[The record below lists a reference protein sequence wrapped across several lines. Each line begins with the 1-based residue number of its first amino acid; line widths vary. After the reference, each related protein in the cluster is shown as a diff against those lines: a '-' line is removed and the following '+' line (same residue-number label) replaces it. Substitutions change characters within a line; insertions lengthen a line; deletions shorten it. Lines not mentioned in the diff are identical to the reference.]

1 MKIAISII
9 VLLLNISCI
18 NKKVHEN
25 MQQSEITT
33 VYKGSLFGAGAEGF
47 TKENIVIRTEKEW
60 QEVLNKLNTTNNVSE
75 QFKGTID
82 FTKNNVIIA
91 VDNVRNT
98 GGFSINIDEVLDKK
112 DATEISVV
120 TKGPGPSDNVIM
132 AITQPIHIVLINKTN
147 KEIVFLEK

>member
-1 MKIAISII
+1 MKIVIPII
-9 VLLLNISCI
+9 VLLLNLSCI
-18 NKKVHEN
+18 NKKVHED
-25 MQQSEITT
+25 MQQSKITT

-47 TKENIVIRTEKEW
+47 TKENIVIQSEKEW
-60 QEVLNKLNTTNNVSE
+60 QKVLNKLNTTNNMSE
-75 QFKGTID
+75 QFKGTVD
-82 FTKNNVIIA
+82 FSKKDVIIA

-98 GGFSINIDEVLDKK
+98 GGFSININEVSEKK
-112 DATEISVV
+112 DTIEISVV